1 MGTIENGWRLAD
13 ILNPSWLRL
22 VGIEKDDDS
31 GGADPD
37 EGDKD
42 RGVGFTEAQRAEIA
56 KILRKERRK
65 YEATIADLRD
75 ELEDGKPGGE
85 KGGKP
90 FDQDKDG
97 DNETRQLRREL
108 AEERAAR
115 EQDRLIDA
123 AREAAIDAGVDPKRV
138 RRFLRLAELEGIK
151 SSDRER
157 IAEAI
162 AEAVEDNPEFVAKQE
177 PKKDD
182 DSKKDEPKERRP
194 KDSTRDDSTA
204 RAASD
209 KADPGFGM
217 DRMRAAYA
225 TSDDS

>member
-1 MGTIENGWRLAD
+1 MGTTENGWRLAD

-22 VGIEKDDDS
+22 VGIEKDDD
-31 GGADPD
+31 GGGGGDPD
-37 EGDKD
+37 DGDKD
-42 RGVGFTEAQRAEIA
+42 KGAGFTDAQRAEIA

-75 ELEDGKPGGE
+75 ELEDRNPGGE

-108 AEERAAR
+108 AVERAAR

-151 SSDRER
+151 SSDLER

-162 AEAVEDNPEFVAKQE
+162 AEALEDNPEFVAKQE

-182 DSKKDEPKERRP
+182 DDAKERRP

-204 RAASD
+204 RAASE
-209 KADPGFGM
+209 KGEPGAGAD
-217 DRMRAAYA
+217 RLRAYYA
-225 TSDDS
+225 STEAD